1 MIQAPPQERRWI
13 SWLCV
18 TIWSLV
24 IFITIPFARPIVLF
38 VIRDIGRTTFVY
50 FIIGI
55 VTTTFIAS
63 LSYVRRQ
70 NLNTPS
76 SLLWLSA
83 IAIIFIGY
91 TIHLRKLPAEAVH
104 FLQYGIL
111 GFLLFRALA
120 HQTHDYSIYFCAAII
135 GCLIGTIDETIQW
148 LVPERYWQLS
158 DIWINVL
165 AVALV
170 QIGIA
175 KGFRPAF
182 ITGPLSCR
190 SLNQIC
196 RLALFA
202 AILIG
207 LSLFNTPVR
216 VAWYAERI
224 PMLAFLKYNE
234 SIIEYGYLYKD
245 PEIGTFR
252 SRLSPEQLK
261 QADGIRAREAA
272 KIIDRYRDRE
282 GYRAFL
288 SLYTTAND
296 PFLHEVRVHLWRR
309 DYYYQKAFKNENA
322 QDINV
327 KDITI
332 AFRENQIL
340 EKYYSQTLSHS
351 SYKWTE
357 EMSVWARSRHIP
369 DMEYDS
375 AVSRNLITRFTEFHL
390 VCFVV
395 ALITGLTLLQFY
407 LAFRCKDKGNR
418 GNGEKKILY
427 E

>member
-1 MIQAPPQERRWI
+1 MIQAPPQGKEWI
-13 SWLCV
+13 SWLYV
-18 TIWSLV
+18 TIWSLI
-24 IFITIPFARPIVLF
+24 IFITIPFAREIVLF
-38 VIRDIGRTTFVY
+38 VIRDFGRTTFVY
-50 FIIGI
+50 FVISI
-55 VTTTFIAS
+55 VTVTFIAS

-70 NLNTPS
+70 NFKTRS
-76 SLLWLSA
+76 SLLWLSV

-91 TIHLRKLPAEAVH
+91 TIHLRKIPAEAVH

-120 HQTHDYSIYFCAAII
+120 HQTHDYSIYFTAAII

-148 LVPERYWQLS
+148 LVPGRFWELR
-158 DIWINVL
+158 DIWLNVL
-165 AVALV
+165 AVSLV
-170 QIGIA
+170 QVGIA

-182 ITGPLSCR
+182 ISGSPGRR
-190 SLNQIC
+190 SLALMC
-196 RLALFA
+196 RLALIA
-202 AILIG
+202 TVLIG
-207 LSLFNTPVR
+207 LNLFNTPIR

-224 PMLAFLKYNE
+224 PLLAFLKHND
-234 SIIEYGYLYKD
+234 SSMMEYGYLYKD

-288 SLYTTAND
+288 KLYTPVND

-309 DYYYQKAFKNENA
+309 DYYYQNALKNEND

-357 EMSVWARSRHIP
+357 EMSVWARNKHIP
-369 DMEYDS
+369 DLEYDS
-375 AVSRNLITRFTEFHL
+375 AVSKYLVTRFTEFHL
-390 VCFVV
+390 GCFIFT
-395 ALITGLTLLQFY
+395 LITGLTLLQFY
-407 LAFRCKDKGNR
+407 VSYQCKHKRNKRIG
-418 GNGEKKILY
+418 KK
-427 E
+427 

>member
-1 MIQAPPQERRWI
+1 MIQAPPQEKHWI
-13 SWLCV
+13 SWLYV

-24 IFITIPFARPIVLF
+24 IFITIPFARTIVLF
-38 VIRDIGRTTFVY
+38 VIRDFGRTTFVY
-50 FIIGI
+50 LVIGL

-63 LSYVRRQ
+63 LTYVRRQ
-70 NLNTPS
+70 NLKTRS
-76 SLLWLSA
+76 SLLWLSV

-91 TIHLRKLPAEAVH
+91 TIHLRKVPVEAVH
-104 FLQYGIL
+104 FLEYGIL

-120 HQTHDYSIYFCAAII
+120 HQTHDYSIYFTAAII
-135 GCLIGTIDETIQW
+135 GFLIGTIDESIQW
-148 LVPERYWQLS
+148 LVPGRYWQLS

-165 AVALV
+165 AVSLV
-170 QIGIA
+170 QVGIA

-182 ITGPLSCR
+182 ISGPLNCR
-190 SLNQIC
+190 SLNLMC
-196 RLALFA
+196 RFALIA
-202 AILIG
+202 AILMG

-216 VAWYAERI
+216 VVWYAERI
-224 PMLAFLKYNE
+224 PLLAFLKHNDNFML
-234 SIIEYGYLYKD
+234 EYGYLYKD

-252 SRLSPEQLK
+252 SRFSPEELK

-272 KIIDRYRDRE
+272 KIIDRYRDRG
-282 GYRAFL
+282 GYWAFL
-288 SLYTTAND
+288 SLYTPATD

-309 DYYYQKAFKNENA
+309 DYYYQNALKNEND

-340 EKYYSQTLSHS
+340 EKYFSETLSHS

-357 EMSVWARSRHIP
+357 EMSVWAQKKHIP
-369 DMEYDS
+369 DLKYDS
-375 AVSRNLITRFTEFHL
+375 PVSGNLITRFTEFH
-390 VCFVV
+390 VGCFIF
-395 ALITGLTLLQFY
+395 AFITSLTLLQFY
-407 LAFRCKDKGNR
+407 FTFQCKHKGNKR
-418 GNGEKKILY
+418 IGE